1 MDVGLTGARKERGSM
16 KIAILG
22 GGVGSMTAAYC
33 LTNPGPDGKV
43 PHHDITVYQL
53 GWRLGGKGASGRNAA
68 EGNRIEEHGLHIWMG
83 FYANAFRMIRD
94 VYAELDRPANKP
106 LATWKDAFKPQSVY
120 TMMDQDKHGEWIP
133 EEWIITSPLHPGE
146 PGDQTSFGSPCG
158 YHGNVIEWVRK
169 RIEAVLE
176 GREHH
181 TREHTDLHATH
192 VAHLHT
198 VHAALHAAAALA
210 PDPKEHGKADGPDIK
225 HHHKLLELALEG
237 VQLLIGP
244 GLELTE
250 NHPVPHRVFLL
261 ADVAVATLLGMLRD
275 LCQKPWTAID
285 DQEWRAWLLSH
296 GMHKQTEWCSFIRAF
311 YAIVFAYRDGDATDP
326 SKGDLA
332 AGTTICTLMRIN
344 FDFHESIFLKMQAGM
359 GDTIFGPLYQVLRR
373 RGVKFEFFH
382 RLRDVVPSADGTQI
396 DALRIG
402 VQATVAN
409 GGYEPLVDVRGLPC
423 WPSEPLW
430 DQLEEGK
437 ELHARGID
445 LEAYGAD
452 WPDVRE
458 LVLERGRDFDHV
470 VFGLSIGA
478 LPYVCASMLEQKESW
493 RQAVKYVK
501 AVRTQ
506 ASQLWLNRNVADLGW
521 PPALDGR
528 CYGER
533 AVFGAFVEPLDTW
546 ADMSQ
551 LIPVEDWTVPVN
563 NIAYFCGTMSDS
575 APANNDTV
583 RELTRTMLEQNIY
596 RVWTSAAKPGQFR
609 YEWLAVNDPGAKL
622 SDEQRFQRQFFRAN
636 TEPTELYV
644 LSVSGSTK
652 HRLDPADC
660 GYANLSLAGDWVAN
674 GFALGCVESAVLG
687 GMKGVQRLCPGMVI
701 VE

>member
-1 MDVGLTGARKERGSM
+1 L

-33 LTNPGPDGKV
+33 LTNPGPDGRV
-43 PHHDITVYQL
+43 PDHDITVYQL

-68 EGNRIEEHGLHIWMG
+68 EGQRIEEHGLHIWMG

-94 VYAELDRPANKP
+94 VYGELARPANTP
-106 LATWKDAFKPQSVY
+106 LATWRDAFKPQSVY
-120 TMMDQDKHGEWIP
+120 TMMDKDAAGNWIP
-133 EEWIITSPLHPGE
+133 EEWIITCPIRPGE
-146 PGDQTSFGSPCG
+146 PGDQTSFGSPCA
-158 YHGNVIEWVRK
+158 YHGNVIQWIK
-169 RIEAVLE
+169 NRIEAVLD

-181 TREHTDLHATH
+181 TRERVDLHETH
-192 VAHLHT
+192 ALHLKA
-198 VHAALHAAAALA
+198 VHAALHEASAHAA
-210 PDPKEHGKADGPDIK
+210 PPKEHGQPEGPGIT
-225 HHHKLLELALEG
+225 HHHVLLELALKA
-237 VQLLIGP
+237 VQALIWA

-250 NHPVPHRVFLL
+250 KHPVPHRVFLL

-275 LCQKPWTAID
+275 LCRKDWTAID

-326 SKGDLA
+326 AKGDLA
-332 AGTTICTLMRIN
+332 AGTTVQTIMRIN
-344 FDFHESIFLKMQAGM
+344 FDFYESIFLKMQAGM
-359 GDTIFGPLYQVLRR
+359 GDTIFGPLYQVLRK
-373 RGVKFEFFH
+373 RGVKFKYFH
-382 RLRDVVPSADGTQI
+382 RLRDVVPSSDGAQI

-402 VQATVAN
+402 VQATVAS
-409 GGYEPLVDVRGLPC
+409 GEYAPLVDVKGLPC
-423 WPSEPLW
+423 WPSAPLW
-430 DQLEEGK
+430 DQLVEGK
-437 ELHARGID
+437 ELRDRNID
-445 LEAYGAD
+445 LESYSAD
-452 WPDVRE
+452 WPDVEE
-458 LVLERGRDFDHV
+458 LELKRGVDFDHV
-470 VFGLSIGA
+470 VFGLSVGA
-478 LPYVCASMLEQKESW
+478 VPYVCSQLLQQKDAW
-493 RQAVKYVK
+493 RQMVEHVK

-506 ASQLWLNRNVADLGW
+506 ASQLWLSKNVADLGW

-551 LIPVEDWTVPVN
+551 LIPVEEWNVPVN

-575 APANNDTV
+575 APANTDSP
-583 RELTRTMLEQNIY
+583 RELTRALLEQHMHLA
-596 RVWTSAAKPGQFR
+596 WTSAAKPGSFR
-609 YEWLAVNDPGAKL
+609 YDWLAVNEPGASL
-622 SDEQRFQRQFFRAN
+622 SAEERFNRQFFRAN

-652 HRLDPADC
+652 YRLDPADC

-687 GMKGVQRLCPGMVI
+687 GMKGVRRFCPGMVI